1 MKGRWRHH
9 RHRQAVD
16 MDITAFMNLMVI
28 LVPFLLITAVF
39 SRIAILDLA
48 LPEAGSKAQQSP
60 PPRQLEIILRADR
73 LEVSRPSGK
82 IVVIVKSTKDYD
94 LKKLTAILK
103 GIKAT
108 LPEKRDA
115 TILLEPNIPYNS
127 LIQVMDTVRSEH
139 QIKDKRAINTELFP
153 DIGIGDAPP
162 VTRKTSP

>member
-9 RHRQAVD
+9 RHHQVVD

-48 LPEAGSKAQQSP
+48 LPEAGSQVQQQA
-60 PPRQLEIILRADR
+60 PRQQIEIILRAKR
-73 LEVSRPSGK
+73 MEVARPSGK
-82 IVVIVKSTKDYD
+82 IVVITKTTKGYD
-94 LKKLTAILK
+94 LKRLSTVLQ
-103 GIKAT
+103 GIKTT

-115 TILLEPNIPYNS
+115 TILLEPNIPYNN
-127 LIQVMDTVRSEH
+127 LIQVMDTVRSVH
-139 QIKDKRAINTELFP
+139 TIKDNHAVNTELFP

-162 VTRKTSP
+162 VTRNTRP

>member
-9 RHRQAVD
+9 RHHQAVD

-60 PPRQLEIILRADR
+60 PPQQLEIILRADR
-73 LEVSRPSGK
+73 IEVARPSGK
-82 IVVIVKSTKDYD
+82 IVAIAKNTKGYD
-94 LKKLTAILK
+94 LKKLTTILK
-103 GIKAT
+103 DIKT
-108 LPEKRDA
+108 TRPEKRDA
-115 TILLEPNIPYNS
+115 TILLEPDIPYNS
-127 LIQVMDTVRSEH
+127 LIQVMDTVRSVH
-139 QIKDKRAINTELFP
+139 KIKDNRAANTELFP

-162 VTRKTSP
+162 VTRNTSP